1 MDPAPSPATALS
13 ERLLQ
18 LPADESLAFVFP
30 GQGSQ
35 KAGMGNAVRAASAM
49 ARGVFALADE
59 VAEFA
64 LSEVC
69 ANGPDDELTRT
80 ENAQP
85 AILAAAL
92 AVLAAAL
99 ESGAIASKPA
109 YVAGHSLGQYS
120 ALVAAGS
127 LGLADAVSLVR
138 ERGRLMGAATVGTMA
153 AVVGLEES
161 AVEVLCK
168 EAGAEI
174 ANYNGPTQ
182 TVVGGS
188 HEAVEKACALAK
200 ERGGRGIPV
209 NVSGAFHTT
218 LMEDAAHQFMK
229 ALEAASFAEPRIPV
243 IGNVSARPLKSAED
257 VMTDLSKHIRSPVRW
272 YQSLDWLEANG
283 VRRVVEIGGKLLTA
297 QIKRSNPNLEAI
309 SLDEEAALALREPE
323 GERV

>member
-1 MDPAPSPATALS
+1 MDPAPFPATALS

-18 LPADESLAFVFP
+18 LPPDESLAFVFP

-35 KAGMGNAVRAASAM
+35 KVGMGNEVRAASPA
-49 ARGVFALADE
+49 ARHVFAIADE
-59 VAEFA
+59 AAGFP

-69 ANGPDDELTRT
+69 ATGPDEELTRT
-80 ENAQP
+80 DNAQP
-85 AILAAAL
+85 AILTAAL

-99 ESGAIASKPA
+99 ENGAITSRPA

-138 ERGRLMGAATVGTMA
+138 ERGRLMGAAKVGTMA
-153 AVVGLEES
+153 AVVGLEE
-161 AVEVLCK
+161 AVVEALCA
-168 EAGAEI
+168 EAGAEV

-188 HEAVEKACALAK
+188 AQAVEKACALAK

-218 LMEDAAHQFMK
+218 LMEEAAQQFAK
-229 ALEAASFAEPRIPV
+229 SLEAATFAEPRIPV
-243 IGNVSARPLKSAED
+243 VGNVSARPLTSAGEL
-257 VMTDLSKHIRSPVRW
+257 MADLSQHIRSPVRW

-283 VRRVVEIGGKLLTA
+283 VTRVVEIGGKLLTA
-297 QIKRSNPNLEAI
+297 QIKRSNPNLEAV
-309 SLDEEAALALREPE
+309 SLDESAALAREPQ